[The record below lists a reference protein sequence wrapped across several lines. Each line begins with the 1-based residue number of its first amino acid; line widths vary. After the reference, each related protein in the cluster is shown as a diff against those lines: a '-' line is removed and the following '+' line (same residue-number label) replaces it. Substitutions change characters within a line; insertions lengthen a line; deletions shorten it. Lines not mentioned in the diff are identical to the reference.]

1 MDMRRRTGAWL
12 LVLLMAFGVTA
23 CGNSGKDTDKASTTA
38 KSETTKETPIP
49 QLDGVRTETYDNY
62 SYAGYEGTMEYCYR
76 DDALFYH
83 KWYLSLDD
91 KKKAKKAYK
100 AVCAEF
106 KNQYGAG
113 EAADDKASAFYTT
126 SWKTDTEEITVQHTK
141 TDSSYEVSFTV
152 TEK

>member
-23 CGNSGKDTDKASTTA
+23 CGNSEKDTDKASTTA

-83 KWYLSLDD
+83 KWYLSFDD

-106 KNQYGAG
+106 ESQYGAG
-113 EAADDKASAFYTT
+113 ESADDKASAFYTT